1 MINERGLVRVIAW
14 LIMVLPWM
22 ACHEE
27 LNTGGTEGSNPGGT
41 NAQVTVVANSL
52 KQWTGVAISHQS
64 RTDKARLFANYPNW
78 SPDHQTSVVDITDP
92 AKATPY
98 PDENWNT
105 WSPGM
110 KPEEHFICVQ
120 SVYIDRNDYL
130 WVLDAANPRRNGTY
144 TGVVKGGAKVVQFD
158 LKTNRTVN
166 VIVIDEPAITTNSYL
181 NDIRIDEQR
190 QIAYITDSNEGAIVV
205 VDLDTGK
212 SWRMLANN
220 PATKSEDLVLTID
233 GKEYLTQNGEHP
245 EVHSDGIALSPDGLY
260 LYWRPLTGESL
271 YRIATTLLIYPD
283 FYPGKLDES
292 VEHLGEF
299 PPSDGMIF
307 GQDGKL
313 YLASVEESAIRVYDG
328 NTTHIVVQ
336 DSNFRWPDS
345 FAVGPDGSLY
355 VSSSQLNDLHPEQ
368 PYRILKF
375 KP

>member
-1 MINERGLVRVIAW
+1 MITKRWLVRSISW
-14 LIMVLPWM
+14 LLVALPWV

-27 LNTGGTEGSNPGGT
+27 LNIRGTEGSNSGNG

-52 KQWTGVAISHQS
+52 KQWTGVAVSHQS
-64 RTDKARLFANYPNW
+64 RTDKLKLFANYPNW
-78 SPDHQTSVVDITDP
+78 SADHEVSVVDITDP

-98 PDENWNT
+98 PDVNWNT

-120 SVYIDRNDYL
+120 SVYIDKDDYL
-130 WVLDAANPRRNGTY
+130 WVLDPANPKRNGAY
-144 TGVVKGGAKVVQFD
+144 TGVAKGGAKVVQID
-158 LKTNRTVN
+158 LKTNRIVN
-166 VIVIDEPAITTNSYL
+166 VIVIDEPVITSNSYL

-190 QIAYITDSNEGAIVV
+190 QIGYITDSNEGAIIV

-220 PATKSEDLVLTID
+220 KSTKSEDIVLTIN
-233 GKEYLTQNGEHP
+233 GEEYVNQDGEHP
-245 EVHSDGIALSPDGLY
+245 RVHCDGIALSPDGLY

-271 YRIATTLLIYPD
+271 YRVPTTLLIYPD

-345 FAVGPDGSLY
+345 FSAGADGSLY
-355 VSSSQLNDLHPEQ
+355 VSSSQLNDPDPKE
-368 PYRILKF
+368 PYRIMKF